1 MRCPQYN
8 FLLID
13 LLFVFFS
20 HHIQVIVGYFFL
32 PTSLHIIVLWVFI
45 YFSVANLL
53 GNFSIAFTYETFI
66 IIGLVIAVPL
76 SSSKYINLILIH
88 PINPS
93 LKSSPFNKFLYEA
106 TFDGMKLV
114 QMK

>member
-1 MRCPQYN
+1 M
-8 FLLID
+8 
-13 LLFVFFS
+13 
-20 HHIQVIVGYFFL
+20 
-32 PTSLHIIVLWVFI
+32 FI

>member
-1 MRCPQYN
+1 M
-8 FLLID
+8 
-13 LLFVFFS
+13 
-20 HHIQVIVGYFFL
+20 
-32 PTSLHIIVLWVFI
+32 FI

-76 SSSKYINLILIH
+76 SSSKYMNLILIH

-93 LKSSPFNKFLYEA
+93 LKSSSFDNFFYEA
-106 TFDGMKLV
+106 TFDRMKLV
-114 QMK
+114 QIK